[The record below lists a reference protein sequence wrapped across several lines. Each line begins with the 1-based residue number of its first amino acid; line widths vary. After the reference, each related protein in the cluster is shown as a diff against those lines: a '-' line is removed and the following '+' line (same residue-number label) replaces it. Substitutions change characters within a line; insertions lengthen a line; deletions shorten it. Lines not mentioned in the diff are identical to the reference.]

1 MRKVLVGLIAG
12 GVLVFALAVS
22 GLAQDSDGLVFGV
35 KHSQA
40 IEAGYVGYK
49 LDSLVLLGG
58 IETQGFGASF
68 SDEWSWEESWYY
80 DEWNSWSDEARD
92 KFTIRGR
99 LYKPKLG
106 VKWYLFEKEVRPYLI
121 GEIFKVFPR
130 ASIEYK
136 GTSEETE
143 EMISQENEELQDI
156 LKRIRWW
163 GGNIGVG
170 AEYFFSENFSL
181 GAEWGFT
188 FSRFSC
194 EHETETSE
202 EEPDYRYTV
211 KEKIEAEYNPS
222 ETYAALTLNYKF

>member
-22 GLAQDSDGLVFGV
+22 GLAQDSNGLVFGV

-68 SDEWSWEESWYY
+68 SDEWIYGSEE
-80 DEWNSWSDEARD
+80 ERN

-130 ASIEYK
+130 ASIEYE
-136 GTSEETE
+136 GTYEDTE
-143 EMISQENEELQDI
+143 EMISEENEQLQDF

-202 EEPDYRYTV
+202 EEPEV